1 MNPEYESGEH
11 YAFNWKFI
19 LVLLTSIAM
28 WVGIVGG
35 VVIIIK

>member
-19 LVLLTSIAM
+19 LVLLTSMAM
-28 WVGIVGG
+28 WVVIVGA
-35 VVIIIK
+35 VVIMMK